1 MPLYVYKCG
10 ACGGEFPIMHSMR
23 VNVNVCSLCKASDNL
38 SRIPQTVSFGKQ
50 ETTDDG
56 KKTGEVVKEHI
67 EQTQKEVK
75 EEKEKLKS
83 KDYKP

>member
-10 ACGGEFPIMHSMR
+10 SCGGQFNSMHSMNVT
-23 VNVNVCSLCKASDNL
+23 VNKCALCGVEDNL
-38 SRIPQTVSFGKQ
+38 SRIPQMISFGSKK
-50 ETTDDG
+50 TNTDG

-75 EEKEKLKS
+75 EEKERLKS